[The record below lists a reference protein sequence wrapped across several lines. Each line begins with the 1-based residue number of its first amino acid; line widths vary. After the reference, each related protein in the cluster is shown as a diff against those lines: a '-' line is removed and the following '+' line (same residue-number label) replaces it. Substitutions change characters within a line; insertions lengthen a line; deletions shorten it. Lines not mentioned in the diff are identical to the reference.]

1 MMKQIHLKL
10 LVCLL
15 LAISAAAQYNNNPI
29 QWGSNVQG
37 QPYSNNWPGA
47 AANWPS
53 ASANWLGASA
63 NWPGA
68 SANWPGASANW
79 PYGRYGQPAN
89 VLQYGVDYGQFNS
102 GSQMV
107 QPTYN
112 QQTRVETNGADSA
125 GAAEEIDSLI
135 SVPAP
140 NRGGKDNSCYSIM
153 DPLYPLFSL
162 HCSALPQT
170 TFSLPNFFG
179 HTTKQETNE
188 LFTLFRPLLN
198 SGCFRQMPKF
208 LCPLFFPSCSKER
221 ILPCAKFCRDIQSR
235 CRDSYISTID
245 CDLLPEKSEFCPRI
259 AETSRSTN
267 DTQDRYRSASEN
279 EKIPQ
284 PFVSIDYS
292 DNSSAQSSVIQSS
305 STNNAAQKHVNSD
318 ASYGGM
324 SSSASSDFSATNIK
338 PTPVPKII
346 STVSEL
352 SNLNQDGTYN
362 QQWTIGGL
370 SSSGNN
376 NNYVAGSFGS
386 NIIASADSSPAGK
399 IGNSAVESSE
409 AKTIEFAGTSSYGN
423 NNNAA
428 GTSSYGNNN
437 NVAGVSSSS
446 GNVAGI
452 SSSFGSNN
460 NAAATSYG
468 NNNNAAGLS
477 SLSGNVAGVSS
488 SFGSNNNV
496 AGTSSYGNNNNV
508 AGVLSSSGNV
518 AGVLS
523 SSGNVA
529 GVSSSSGNVA
539 GVSSSFGSNNNV
551 AGTSS
556 YDNNKNVAGVLSSS
570 GNVAGVLSS
579 SGNVAGVSSSSG
591 NVAGVSSSSGNVAG
605 VSSSF
610 GSNNNVAGTSSY
622 GNNNNVA
629 GVLSSS
635 GNVAGVSSSSGNV
648 AGISSSFG
656 SNNNAAGV
664 SSSSGRIKNTAGIL
678 SSFGSNSNAAG
689 VAASSNI
696 NNSRNTGQISSS
708 NSYVASGRFEQT
720 GIPYGLQSTVE
731 YLYYYPE
738 KLDLSKCGPPQTK
751 NPCTINGP
759 QLYPIPGYPQCYIQ
773 CAFGLMFVKPCP
785 GDLVWNALINV
796 CDWSTVPDPVD
807 DNNSDDLSNS
817 NNNPKSPS
825 YHSSRREKRS
835 LNQLKKIAKENNP
848 FPNFKR
854 LNVPLGPPAPG
865 YTPLP
870 GFSGPIGIAG
880 PYASPPAAPQSAPT
894 MIYPF
899 GPIQYPTLSHDM
911 SRSIFSPP
919 LQQTVPQQVLSPP
932 LPPPMPPPIYTRLP
946 PLNKPIVSPPVMPN
960 YYSPYMWPSSP
971 MNYPMVRSPVMP
983 QPTFPQ
989 QIMYPSIYPPI
1000 WQPPQTPK
1008 LPPFIPPILPSLP
1021 IPLGGP
1027 LLPPLPMKIPATFIP
1042 GPPPIFSDSSFGPFD
1057 QPQVSSDGSSTG
1069 GQSVSAKGPE
1079 IIFSTSELMDRLHYN
1094 GNIGFPPLHGAPGGS
1109 SWATNLYGGF
1119 PGQFPPI
1126 GIYGKI
1132 KGSQSSKKQG
1142 STNNNDDNDED
1153 EDEKPNSSNEDE
1165 DEDEDEDKDEDD
1177 SNTSKASPNN
1187 KNDNSKSDNDSDEQ
1201 DNSRK
1206 KRQVVSDDDEN
1217 TLLSVENDGASPCIG
1232 KSINVN
1238 VRHPTDPTKYISC
1251 LNENKYE
1258 IMNCPTSFIYNADDD
1273 KCEKINIKSICEQE
1287 QPCMNNGECHSTS
1300 PTTFTCTC
1308 QGLWTGERC
1317 EIPVSS
1323 CASNPCGEGNQCHT
1337 LVTSDYKQDYICICD
1352 KQQSY
1357 GLTCTH
1363 NTVPNPCMGV
1373 FNNQERFYP
1382 FAFNSRAFLQ
1392 CDGDLLHV
1400 RPCAPGLHWNQ
1411 ETKVCD
1417 RVESPSFIRP
1427 TRYKINQNTQSETI
1441 PTHPFISSDYRYQD
1455 YYPRIPSND
1464 LRYNTYQ
1471 ETPTTYPM
1479 FSPSS
1484 TIKGSR
1490 RLKHKQ
1496 RLMSNN
1502 IHASPYD
1509 QDSTV
1514 ADQQYAQ
1521 SFNQL
1526 PPNSFVS
1533 SPPQR
1538 HLFRLFQSPSSY
1550 RR

>member
-428 GTSSYGNNN
+428 GISSSFGSNSNA
-437 NVAGVSSSS
+437 AGVSSLP
-446 GNVAGI
+446 GNVVGI

-460 NAAATSYG
+460 NA
-468 NNNNAAGLS
+468 
-477 SLSGNVAGVSS
+477 
-488 SFGSNNNV
+488 
-496 AGTSSYGNNNNV
+496 
-508 AGVLSSSGNV
+508 
-518 AGVLS
+518 
-523 SSGNVA
+523 
-529 GVSSSSGNVA
+529 
-539 GVSSSFGSNNNV
+539 
-551 AGTSS
+551 
-556 YDNNKNVAGVLSSS
+556 
-570 GNVAGVLSS
+570 
-579 SGNVAGVSSSSG
+579 
-591 NVAGVSSSSGNVAG
+591 
-605 VSSSF
+605 
-610 GSNNNVAGTSSY
+610 AGTSSY

-835 LNQLKKIAKENNP
+835 LNQLKKIPKENNP

-1427 TRYKINQNTQSETI
+1427 T
-1441 PTHPFISSDYRYQD
+1441 SDYRYQD